1 METFII
7 RKLEKDDYNK
17 NYLDLLSQLS
27 SIDKDKISA
36 NDFNNFL
43 DEKPNNIHIYV
54 IYDNKKNKICG
65 SGTVVIECK
74 LIHNFGKVG
83 HIEDVVIDET
93 YRGYGLGKLIVDYL
107 VDYAKSNKCYKVLLM
122 CNDKNIEFYKKIG
135 FNKKDNAMSIYF

>member
-7 RKLEKDDYNK
+7 RKLEKDDYHK

-27 SIDKDKISA
+27 SIDKEKISE
-36 NDFNNFL
+36 NDFNVFL
-43 DEKPNNIHIYV
+43 NEKPNNINIFV

-65 SGTVVIECK
+65 SGTVVIESK

-83 HIEDVVIDET
+83 HIEDVVVDET

-107 VDYAKSNKCYKVLLM
+107 VDYAKSHNCYKVLLM
-122 CNDKNIEFYKKIG
+122 CNDKNIEFYKKLG
-135 FNKKDNAMSIYF
+135 FNKKDNAMTIYF